1 MASSQALGRALFH
14 TQTHTHTNTHTH
26 THTHTHTPELETS
39 RKLVER
45 LSARGDNVIR
55 LAVDAAVEERQA
67 KETYYRGKRD
77 LL

>member
-1 MASSQALGRALFH
+1 MVCARSRPS
-14 TQTHTHTNTHTH
+14 HTHAQYDPLKPD
-26 THTHTHTPELETS
+26 TPELETS